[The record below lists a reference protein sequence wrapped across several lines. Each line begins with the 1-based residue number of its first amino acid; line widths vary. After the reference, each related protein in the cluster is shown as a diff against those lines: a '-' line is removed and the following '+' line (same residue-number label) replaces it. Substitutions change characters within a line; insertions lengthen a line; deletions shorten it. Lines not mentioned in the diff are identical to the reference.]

1 MQLTPE
7 DRVAARI
14 ANEILLN
21 TFRTLKFSGFTP
33 DTQKVIMRCVGV
45 LVQHSTIDD
54 QTIDETIQNV
64 EDYLYRSQF
73 PEFYEHIQL

>member
-7 DRVAARI
+7 ARL

-21 TFRTLKFSGFTP
+21 AFRTLKFSGFTP
-33 DTQKVIMRCVGV
+33 DTQKVIMRCVGET
-45 LVQHSTIDD
+45 LVRRSTVDD
-54 QTIDETIQNV
+54 QTIDETIQNI

-73 PEFYEHIQL
+73 PEFYEHFQL